1 MKFGWPLPLRN
12 AARILAVVS
21 WAEVKWAS
29 AGCTFITVAKPIA
42 VSESTGM
49 VFGAYFL
56 STAMYRLDCVVPASG
71 ASTGEE

>member
-1 MKFGWPLPLRN
+1 
-12 AARILAVVS
+12 VVS

-29 AGCTFITVAKPIA
+29 AACTFITRGEAPSRW
-42 VSESTGM
+42 SESTGM

>member
-1 MKFGWPLPLRN
+1 VITAGAERGQDLRGLELGG
-12 AARILAVVS
+12 R
-21 WAEVKWAS
+21 EVAS
-29 AGCTFITVAKPIA
+29 AACTFMTVAKPIA

-49 VFGAYFL
+49 LFGAYFL